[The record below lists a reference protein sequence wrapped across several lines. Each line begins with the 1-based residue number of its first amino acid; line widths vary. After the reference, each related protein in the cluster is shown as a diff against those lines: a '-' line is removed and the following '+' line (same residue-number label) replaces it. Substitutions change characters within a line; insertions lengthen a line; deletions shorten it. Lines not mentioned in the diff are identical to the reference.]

1 VIKICARISKT
12 PCILQTQ
19 LALATKQRVMVR
31 NRKSTEVSFFL
42 QAELIHMRA
51 ELVESKAKREVLEQE
66 LHNLLLQLHSSQLS
80 QLPDSLSNRKQ
91 DSNFKPDV
99 NNIKKK
105 LEAELRQSPIRNIRS
120 ESELW

>member
-1 VIKICARISKT
+1 
-12 PCILQTQ
+12 
-19 LALATKQRVMVR
+19 
-31 NRKSTEVSFFL
+31 
-42 QAELIHMRA
+42 MRA

-91 DSNFKPDV
+91 DPNFKPDV

-105 LEAELRQSPIRNIRS
+105 LEAELRQSPIRNNKS
-120 ESELW
+120 K